1 MKRSARSQRIRSIL
15 IPLNLIL
22 ATAMLVGLAVGTPPA
37 TLIAVPMVIVTALS
51 AVAVWFER

>member
-15 IPLNLIL
+15 IPLNLVL
-22 ATAMLVGLAVGTPPA
+22 ATAMLIGLTVGTPPV